1 MQKGDCKMIAIGC
14 DHGGINLKEIIKKFL
29 EEKGLEYN
37 DFGTYTSDSCDYP
50 DYAKKVCDA
59 VVTGECEKGIL
70 ICGTGIGMSMAA
82 NKIDGIRA
90 AHVTDTYSAR
100 MTKEHNNANVICL
113 GERITGCDLALE
125 IVNAYLNAEFQGG
138 RHQNR
143 IDKFMGFE
151 K

>member
-1 MQKGDCKMIAIGC
+1 MIAIGC
-14 DHGGINLKEIIKKFL
+14 DHGGINLKETIKKFL
-29 EEKGLEYN
+29 EEKGLEYK
-37 DFGTYTSDSCDYP
+37 DFGTYSTESCDYP
-50 DYAKKVCDA
+50 DYAKAVCEG
-59 VVTGECEKGIL
+59 VISGECEKGIL
-70 ICGTGIGMSMAA
+70 ICGTGIGMSIAA
-82 NKIDGIRA
+82 NKINGIRA
-90 AHVTDTYSAR
+90 SHVTDTYSAR

-143 IDKFMGFE
+143 VDKLMSFE

>member
-1 MQKGDCKMIAIGC
+1 MIAIGC
-14 DHGGINLKEIIKKFL
+14 DHGGINLKEIIKKSFD
-29 EEKGLEYN
+29 EKGLEYK
-37 DFGTYTSDSCDYP
+37 DFGTYSTESCDYP
-50 DYAKKVCDA
+50 DYAKAVCDG
-59 VVTGECEKGIL
+59 VISGECEKGIL
-70 ICGTGIGMSMAA
+70 ICGTGIGMSIAA

-100 MTKEHNNANVICL
+100 MTREHNNANVICL

-143 IDKFMGFE
+143 VDKLMAFE

>member
-1 MQKGDCKMIAIGC
+1 MIAIGC

-29 EEKGLEYN
+29 DEKGLEYK
-37 DFGTYTSDSCDYP
+37 DFGTYSTDSCDYP
-50 DYAKKVCDA
+50 DYAKAVCEG
-59 VVTGECEKGIL
+59 VISGECEKGIL
-70 ICGTGIGMSMAA
+70 ICGTGIGMSIAA

-143 IDKFMGFE
+143 VDKLMAFE
-151 K
+151 N

>member
-1 MQKGDCKMIAIGC
+1 MIAIGC

-29 EEKGLEYN
+29 EEKGLEYK
-37 DFGTYTSDSCDYP
+37 DFGTYSTESCDYP
-50 DYAKKVCDA
+50 DYAKAVCEG
-59 VVTGECEKGIL
+59 VISGECEKGIL
-70 ICGTGIGMSMAA
+70 ICGTGIGMSIAA
-82 NKIDGIRA
+82 NKINGIRA

-143 IDKFMGFE
+143 VDKLMAFE